1 MCSVYPEAQKGGGWR
16 LGRRDKL
23 RIFRVRVEDKS
34 PVEWLTSH
42 LLPDRIIWSSHP
54 ALLKPDIT
62 FDFSAEEHLLQEED
76 EEDPRTGDNN
86 VDMSSTPMAEAAC
99 EAETQKRIVALLCVP
114 LSAHK
119 VIKGLESP
127 FSLSLSLSSPPPP
140 LLLSSVSSVFKRAA
154 RLLNE
159 APAVLVMAGAG
170 MGKDS
175 GLPDYR
181 FVPLVE

>member
-54 ALLKPDIT
+54 ALLKPDIA

-76 EEDPRTGDNN
+76 KEHTDNN
-86 VDMSSTPMAEAAC
+86 VEASTPAAEAAC
-99 EAETQKRIVALLCVP
+99 DAETQKRIVALLCVP
-114 LSAHK
+114 LSVHK
-119 VIKGLESP
+119 VIRASTHLFSP
-127 FSLSLSLSSPPPP
+127 PLSSLGELSLQASSATP
-140 LLLSSVSSVFKRAA
+140 
-154 RLLNE
+154 E
-159 APAVLVMAGAG
+159 
-170 MGKDS
+170 
-175 GLPDYR
+175 
-181 FVPLVE
+181 